1 MRKLLY
7 AGAVA
12 LSLLAAGC
20 GGAGDTEAN
29 RVANDR
35 VEEPTPAEPSEYP
48 SGTVAP
54 STGVPATPTSP
65 VQATPTGPARL
76 DAASTSLGTVLA
88 GVDGRTV
95 YLFTKDKGGVSAC
108 TQACAAAW
116 PPVLTAG
123 TPQPGSGVRAD
134 LLGTIKRPDG
144 GSQVTYNKHPLY
156 YYAKDRKAG
165 DVTGQNVR
173 DFGGEWY
180 AVTPEGKRAGR

>member
-12 LSLLAAGC
+12 ISLLAAGC
-20 GGAGDTEAN
+20 GGTGDDDAS
-29 RVANDR
+29 RVANDQIN
-35 VEEPTPAEPSEYP
+35 ESETPSEPSESP
-48 SGTVAP
+48 SGTP
-54 STGVPATPTSP
+54 SPSGYTASPTSP
-65 VQATPTGPARL
+65 VQATPTGPARV
-76 DAASTSLGTVLA
+76 DAATTSLGSVLV

-95 YLFTKDKGGVSAC
+95 YLFTKDKGGSSTC

-123 TPQPGSGVRAD
+123 APQAGTGVRAD
-134 LLGTIKRPDG
+134 LLGTVRREDG
-144 GSQVTYNKHPLY
+144 GTQVTYNKHPLY
-156 YYAKDRKAG
+156 YYAKDQKAG

-180 AVTPEGKRAGR
+180 AVTPDGKKAKR